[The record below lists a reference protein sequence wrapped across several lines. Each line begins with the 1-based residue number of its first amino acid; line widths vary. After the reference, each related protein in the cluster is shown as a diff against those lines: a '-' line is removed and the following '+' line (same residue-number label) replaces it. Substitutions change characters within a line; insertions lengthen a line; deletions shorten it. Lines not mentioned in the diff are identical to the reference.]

1 MNRVAIRCFAA
12 TLAAAAALSGAAVAG
27 DMSSAEKI
35 KTMDTNGDGRLS
47 AAEHEA
53 GAREMFKKMDANK
66 DGTVTAAEMDAS
78 HKRMMKDHSKMD
90 HKRDHKKD
98 EAKPKSSG
106 Y

>member
-1 MNRVAIRCFAA
+1 MTRVAIRCFVAGVAA
-12 TLAAAAALSGAAVAG
+12 VLALSGAAIAG

-35 KTMDTNGDGRLS
+35 KKMDTNGDGKLS
-47 AAEHEA
+47 AAEHA
-53 GAREMFKKMDANK
+53 ASSREMFMKMDTNK
-66 DGTVTAAEMDAS
+66 NGNVTVAEMDAS

-90 HKRDHKKD
+90 HKKP

>member
-1 MNRVAIRCFAA
+1 MTRVAIRCFAA
-12 TLAAAAALSGAAVAG
+12 TVAAAVALSGPALAG

-35 KTMDTNGDGRLS
+35 KKMDTNGDGKLS

-53 GAREMFKKMDANK
+53 GARDMFAKMDTNK
-66 DGTVTAAEMDAS
+66 DGSVTVAEMDAS

-90 HKRDHKKD
+90 HKKSQ
-98 EAKPKSSG
+98 AKPKSSG